1 MKVKTILALMLAF
14 TVFATSGCAIF
25 SKHSV
30 KNKTPLE
37 TEIFAEKPEH
47 IMSIKNGKEK
57 SLKQEEIDSVYSA
70 FEKLFAAFEE
80 TATIKMGFM
89 KSEVRKMK
97 ETTFCL
103 EFRYD
108 QRRKFTGELKD
119 DDNRFSWGDLQYDA
133 LLLIFWSGAVIA
145 VPYRGSSYRDVDGLF
160 LVLTFPADDMN
171 AFLAAVSES

>member
-37 TEIFAEKPEH
+37 TETFAEKPEH

-57 SLKQEEIDSVYSA
+57 SLKQEEIDFVCSA
-70 FEKLFAAFEE
+70 FEKLYAAFEG
-80 TATIKMGFM
+80 TSSIKGPFS
-89 KSEVRKMK
+89 KRNISKWK
-97 ETTFCL
+97 ETVFCL

>member
-1 MKVKTILALMLAF
+1 MKAKTFLALLLAF

-37 TEIFAEKPEH
+37 TETFAEKPEQ

-70 FEKLFAAFEE
+70 FEKLS
-80 TATIKMGFM
+80 ATLEGTSSIKGPFS
-89 KSEVRKMK
+89 KRNISKWK
-97 ETTFCL
+97 ETVFCL

-119 DDNRFSWGDLQYDA
+119 NYNRFTWGNLQYDA
-133 LLLIFWSGAVIA
+133 LLLVFWSGAVIA
-145 VPYRGSSYRDVDGLF
+145 VPYRGSRYRDVDGLF